1 MTEQEKPYNVYA
13 DIGVAN
19 PEEMLRKARIVT
31 EISLVLSRSTD
42 GITNAAAV
50 LGLSEARLNE
60 LLRGQFNDCEE
71 KDLIKYLE
79 KLNHGKSFAG
89 AKLEE

>member
-60 LLRGQFNDCEE
+60 LCADNSMTAR
-71 KDLIKYLE
+71 KRI
-79 KLNHGKSFAG
+79 
-89 AKLEE
+89 